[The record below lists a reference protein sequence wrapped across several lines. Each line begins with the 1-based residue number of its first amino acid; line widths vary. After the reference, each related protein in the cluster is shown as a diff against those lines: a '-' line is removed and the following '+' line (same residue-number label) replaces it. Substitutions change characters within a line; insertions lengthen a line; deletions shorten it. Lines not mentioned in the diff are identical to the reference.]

1 MSRHLSVPCLIVF
14 LAFVA
19 GCVQPPPPIQPL
31 VVAQEEEKSIC
42 LEPEDSTWQ
51 QAEEEEMEQQRFVQD
66 GSDPSGSWGAGKGA
80 ALCYKLQPSV
90 QIPVKEKKKNAKTIG
105 CCQPQSLIYARCRS
119 GIETCRLGDTS
130 PVQWFSCAKKMGNT
144 TNVPASGSIMVLD
157 GNGGRKMHTGH
168 PLYVEYVKKNNNG
181 TWLLRISHTN
191 YDRRCSLDQDAGVL
205 FDPAKMTVA
214 FQSGPWSYW
223 GRDLKI
229 LGFIMR

>member
-1 MSRHLSVPCLIVF
+1 MFRHLVVPCL
-14 LAFVA
+14 LAYLVFVA
-19 GCVQPPPPIQPL
+19 GCAQPQHPIEPI
-31 VVAQEEEKSIC
+31 VVAQEEEESLC
-42 LEPEDSTWQ
+42 VDPEDGSLP
-51 QAEEEEMEQQRFVQD
+51 QAEEEEREQQPFVQD
-66 GSDPSGSWGAGKGA
+66 GFDPPVSWVAGKGP

-90 QIPVKEKKKNAKTIG
+90 QVPPKKKKKSAKTVG

-144 TNVPASGSIMVLD
+144 TNVPASGAILVLD

-168 PLYVEYVKKNNNG
+168 PLYVESAKKNNNG

-205 FDPAKMTVA
+205 YDPVKMTVA
-214 FQSGPWSYW
+214 FQSGPWSCW
-223 GRDLKI
+223 ARDLKI

>member
-1 MSRHLSVPCLIVF
+1 MPRHLVVLCLLAF

-19 GCVQPPPPIQPL
+19 GCVQPQYAVEPL
-31 VVAQEEEKSIC
+31 AVEQEEEKSIC
-42 LEPEDSTWQ
+42 LEPEDSPWQ
-51 QAEEEEMEQQRFVQD
+51 EAEDEEMEQQPFNLD
-66 GSDPSGSWGAGKGA
+66 GFAPPVSWGGGKGP
-80 ALCYKLQPSV
+80 ALCYKFQPGV
-90 QIPVKEKKKNAKTIG
+90 QAPPKKKKKSVKTVG

-144 TNVPASGSIMVLD
+144 SNVPASGAIMVLD

-168 PLYVEYVKKNNNG
+168 PLYIESAKKNNNG

-191 YDRRCSLDQDAGVL
+191 YDRQCSLDQDAGVI
-205 FDPAKMTVA
+205 FDSAKMTVS
-214 FQSGPWSYW
+214 FQSGPWSCW
-223 GRDLKI
+223 ARDLKI